1 MIISTK
7 ILSHKI
13 KLHKREAVALVVVGH
28 DGGSGEDGGKVVELV
43 AMVLIMLV
51 LVMLVD
57 SVVVVMV
64 EAAVVVVVL
73 TKDLAVVGSGA

>member
-1 MIISTK
+1 M
-7 ILSHKI
+7 
-13 KLHKREAVALVVVGH
+13 VVGH

-43 AMVLIMLV
+43 VMVLIMVV

-57 SVVVVMV
+57 WVMV
-64 EAAVVVVVL
+64 EAVVVVAVL